1 MLAARD
7 CSFHGAR
14 AAPASEAPA
23 IIELPYL
30 LPPVEPALQRRNG
43 RPVSTKRGSQISRLR
58 RVADPKSEVITFRCT
73 AAEYELFEVRA
84 TAAGLAIGPYL
95 RQRETGTTGP
105 SAHLASK
112 PPRKKFLI
120 TTGAKPF
127 VTLVRPRPASERFLP
142 RIELGFLYL
151 ISTFCVRKLLAVRA
165 PRAPRDLTRPPLL
178 MLRPAVDADVLTAA
192 PRLPG
197 QLDRRRAIESEAMQ
211 VETSL

>member
-7 CSFHGAR
+7 CSLSWAR

-30 LPPVEPALQRRNG
+30 PPPVEPAPQRRNG
-43 RPVSTKRGSQISRLR
+43 RPVSTKRGSQISRRR

-105 SAHLASK
+105 RAHRNPSAA
-112 PPRKKFLI
+112 
-120 TTGAKPF
+120 T
-127 VTLVRPRPASERFLP
+127 
-142 RIELGFLYL
+142 
-151 ISTFCVRKLLAVRA
+151 KLLAQLLGQLGKAGSNLNQGTRA
-165 PRAPRDLTRPPLL
+165 LHRIAFVAGDGEGRDRLAELVDDMAVLHRQAIAEHRECVAAIMRALG
-178 MLRPAVDADVLTAA
+178 LRPDADHY
-192 PRLPG
+192 
-197 QLDRRRAIESEAMQ
+197 
-211 VETSL
+211 

>member
-1 MLAARD
+1 MLAARG

-14 AAPASEAPA
+14 AAPGPRSPA

-30 LPPVEPALQRRNG
+30 PPPVEPALQRRNG

-105 SAHLASK
+105 
-112 PPRKKFLI
+112 
-120 TTGAKPF
+120 
-127 VTLVRPRPASERFLP
+127 
-142 RIELGFLYL
+142 
-151 ISTFCVRKLLAVRA
+151 RA
-165 PRAPRDLTRPPLL
+165 P
-178 MLRPAVDADVLTAA
+178 
-192 PRLPG
+192 G
-197 QLDRRRAIESEAMQ
+197 
-211 VETSL
+211 